1 MCDTLLIALNNY
13 KNKQENLRKLYGKK
27 YHYYHLE
34 EVKNKHGKV
43 IEYRIVET
51 NKKSIKMYHLD
62 LVFTKRDGTYIG
74 TDIVKY
80 PYKVIHNEY
89 GEGIITA
96 VDKKI
101 LTIAFPLPYGIRK
114 FIKGHKSIMKI

>member
-13 KNKQENLRKLYGKK
+13 KNKQENLRKIYGRK

-43 IEYRIVET
+43 IEYGIVET
-51 NKKSIKMYHLD
+51 IKKTKKTEHLN

-80 PYKVIHNEY
+80 PYKVIHD
-89 GEGIITA
+89 G
-96 VDKKI
+96 
-101 LTIAFPLPYGIRK
+101 L
-114 FIKGHKSIMKI
+114 